1 MWECMK
7 HYYKNREQRYVD
19 IVCLISFF
27 FSNSD
32 SAFHTLLQDHYLAI
46 SLHEAVSAKMNALPN
61 ELGDEYIEFINTIEG
76 NTLQQ
81 LERMLARKI

>member
-1 MWECMK
+1 
-7 HYYKNREQRYVD
+7 
-19 IVCLISFF
+19 
-27 FSNSD
+27 
-32 SAFHTLLQDHYLAI
+32 
-46 SLHEAVSAKMNALPN
+46 MNALPN